1 MRSMPDPTVD
11 TPHGDDAPDHL
22 ARRLREAG
30 REELAALLAEH
41 ASSLDARQAIALLA
55 NPHADAEAVGL
66 LGERRDLLASYEVK
80 RRVALHP
87 AAPEVLARRLIPQLH
102 WPDLL
107 AAGVEMRLRP
117 TVRRAADRTLAERLP
132 GMSLG
137 EKVSLAR
144 RAGLGLLQHLRG
156 DPQPRVMAALLDNPR
171 MTEGVLL
178 PVLARDTTPPPVLET
193 VAGNR
198 RWGVRYPV
206 RVALARNP
214 STPIPAAL
222 RILPH
227 LKRRDLAAVGSD
239 VRIPMAVRKRAQLL
253 SGEA

>member
-1 MRSMPDPTVD
+1 MGSMRD
-11 TPHGDDAPDHL
+11 TTEGTAAGGGAPDL
-22 ARRLREAG
+22 TRRLREAG
-30 REELAALLAEH
+30 AEELSALLAEH
-41 ASSLDARQAIALLA
+41 ASTLDARQAIALLD
-55 NPHADAEAVGL
+55 NPHADAEMVGL
-66 LGERRDLLASYEVK
+66 LGERRDLLASYEIK

-87 AAPEVLARRLIPQLH
+87 AAPEVLARRLVPQLH

-144 RAGLGLLQHLRG
+144 RAGLGLVQHLRA

-214 STPIPAAL
+214 STPVAAAL

-227 LKRRDLAAVGSD
+227 LKRRDLAAVGRD

-253 SGEA
+253 GGEA